1 MGHRTGC
8 LLWGTEQGVMG
19 HRAGCLLWGTGQ
31 GVCYGAQSRVFVMGH
46 RTGCY
51 GAQDRVLW
59 GTGQGVCYGAQS
71 RVFVMGHRTGCYGAQ
86 MERVLWGTGQGVM
99 GHRVGC
105 LLWGTEQGVCYGA
118 QSRVLWGTEQG
129 VMGHRKG
136 VCYGAQD
143 RVFVMG
149 HRAGCLLWGTEQG
162 VMGHRKGVCYGAQ
175 DRVFVMGHRRGCLLW
190 GTEQGV
196 CYGAQ
201 SRVLWGTG
209 QGVMGHRAGCLLW
222 GTEQAGCYGAQM
234 EREGR
239 SRGQWWRAPG
249 RAVLDGRGEDP
260 WAVQGCARPAGKGS
274 GWPSTAMCGWDM
286 AAELC
291 PAPVSLWVSPFHTC
305 ALLPRPPSPVLSAGA
320 PRGAGTRPAAKS
332 SLPTTVLE
340 SPSLGDS
347 KPTWP
352 RP

>member
-1 MGHRTGC
+1 MGHRAGCLLWGTGQGVMGHRTGC
-8 LLWGTEQGVMG
+8 YGAQDRVFVMG

-31 GVCYGAQSRVFVMGH
+31 GVMGH
-46 RTGCY
+46 RWRGCY

-59 GTGQGVCYGAQS
+59 GTDRVLWGTE
-71 RVFVMGHRTGCYGAQ
+71 RVFVMGHRT
-86 MERVLWGTGQGVM
+86 
-99 GHRVGC
+99 GC

-118 QSRVLWGTEQG
+118 QSRVLWGTE
-129 VMGHRKG
+129 
-136 VCYGAQD
+136 

-149 HRAGCLLWGTEQG
+149 HRTG
-162 VMGHRKGVCYGAQ
+162 
-175 DRVFVMGHRRGCLLW
+175 
-190 GTEQGV
+190 

-222 GTEQAGCYGAQM
+222 GTEQGVMGHRAGCLLWGTEQGVCYGAQDRVFVMGHRAGCDGAQDRVLWGTEQGVMGHRAGCYGAQM

>member
-1 MGHRTGC
+1 MGHRTGCLLWGTEQGVCYGAQDRVLWGTDGEGVMGHRTGCYGAQSRVFVMGHRAGC

-19 HRAGCLLWGTGQ
+19 HRAGC
-31 GVCYGAQSRVFVMGH
+31 YGAQK
-46 RTGCY
+46 
-51 GAQDRVLW
+51 
-59 GTGQGVCYGAQS
+59 
-71 RVFVMGHRTGCYGAQ
+71 
-86 MERVLWGTGQGVM
+86 
-99 GHRVGC
+99 GC
-105 LLWGTEQGVCYGA
+105 LLWGTG
-118 QSRVLWGTEQG
+118 
-129 VMGHRKG
+129 
-136 VCYGAQD
+136 
-143 RVFVMG
+143 
-149 HRAGCLLWGTEQG
+149 QG

-222 GTEQAGCYGAQM
+222 GTEQGVMGHRAGCLLWGTEQGVCYGAQDRVFVMGHRAGCDGAQDRVLWGTEQGVMGHRAGCYGAQM

>member
-1 MGHRTGC
+1 MGYTKGCYGAQDRVFVMGHRTGCYGAQSRVFVMGHRTGC
-8 LLWGTEQGVMG
+8 LLWGTEQGVCYGAQDRVLWGTGQGVMGHRTGCLLWGTEQGVCYGAQDRVLWGTDGEGVMGHRTGCYGAQSRVFVMG
-19 HRAGCLLWGTGQ
+19 HRAGCLLWGTEQGVMGHRAGCYGAQKGCLLWGTGQ

-46 RTGCY
+46 RAGCY
-51 GAQDRVLW
+51 GAQK
-59 GTGQGVCYGAQS
+59 
-71 RVFVMGHRTGCYGAQ
+71 
-86 MERVLWGTGQGVM
+86 
-99 GHRVGC
+99 GC
-105 LLWGTEQGVCYGA
+105 LLWGTG
-118 QSRVLWGTEQG
+118 
-129 VMGHRKG
+129 
-136 VCYGAQD
+136 
-143 RVFVMG
+143 
-149 HRAGCLLWGTEQG
+149 
-162 VMGHRKGVCYGAQ
+162 
-175 DRVFVMGHRRGCLLW
+175 
-190 GTEQGV
+190 
-196 CYGAQ
+196 
-201 SRVLWGTG
+201 
-209 QGVMGHRAGCLLW
+209 
-222 GTEQAGCYGAQM
+222 QAGCYGAQM

>member
-99 GHRVGC
+99 GHR
-105 LLWGTEQGVCYGA
+105 
-118 QSRVLWGTEQG
+118 QG

-143 RVFVMG
+143 RVLWGTEQGVMGHRTGCYGAQSRVFVMGHRAGCYGAQSRVFVMG
-149 HRAGCLLWGTEQG
+149 HRAGCLLWGTG
-162 VMGHRKGVCYGAQ
+162 
-175 DRVFVMGHRRGCLLW
+175 
-190 GTEQGV
+190 QGV

-201 SRVLWGTG
+201 SR
-209 QGVMGHRAGCLLW
+209 
-222 GTEQAGCYGAQM
+222 
-234 EREGR
+234 REGR